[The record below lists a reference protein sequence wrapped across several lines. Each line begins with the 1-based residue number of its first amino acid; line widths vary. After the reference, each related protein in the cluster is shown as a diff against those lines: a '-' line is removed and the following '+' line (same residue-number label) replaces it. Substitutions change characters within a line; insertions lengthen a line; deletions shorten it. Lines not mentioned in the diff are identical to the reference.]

1 MKRWKRTFGWALG
14 AIIVL
19 TLALLLGVRGLYGG
33 GRPYPDVSTPP
44 LLGSERLVV
53 LFETP
58 LPAGNVTSS
67 RGGRVFFDL
76 HPFAEPWR
84 FAEEAV
90 FELVDG
96 QARPYPDA
104 ATQAELRGVLGM
116 TVDAQDRLWM
126 VAPAGTSSRATRL
139 MAFDLATDRRVVDH
153 AITEVAAPF
162 AQDLRA
168 APDGATIYLAD
179 TGVLRFTEPAIL
191 VFDVASQATRRV
203 LEGHPSVQPQDWVI
217 ATRDGPYT
225 LGYGLVTFS
234 VGVDGLA
241 VSHDGE
247 WLYYATM
254 SHDSVYR
261 VPTRDLRDASLSAAA
276 LAERV
281 ERVGPKPL
289 SDGIEVGADG
299 NVYITDVEHGAL
311 ARLSADGTL
320 RTLIRGDDIVWADG
334 VHITAAGALLFTD
347 SKIPA
352 YIDPLTRAPTRARL
366 TAAAPHR
373 IYRVDLANVAR

>member
-1 MKRWKRTFGWALG
+1 M
-14 AIIVL
+14 
-19 TLALLLGVRGLYGG
+19 
-33 GRPYPDVSTPP
+33 
-44 LLGSERLVV
+44 

-58 LPAGNVTSS
+58 LPAGNVASS

-84 FAEEAV
+84 FAEQAV

-104 ATQAELRGVLGM
+104 ASQADLRGVLGL

-126 VAPAGTSSRATRL
+126 ISPAGTSSRATRL
-139 MAFDLATDRRVVDH
+139 LAFDLATDQKLIDH

-162 AQDLRA
+162 AQDLRV
-168 APDGATIYLAD
+168 APDGATVYLAD
-179 TGVLRFTEPAIL
+179 TGVLRFTEPALL
-191 VFDVASQATRRV
+191 VFDVASRTTRRV
-203 LEGHPSVQPQDWVI
+203 LAGHASVRPQDWVI
-217 ATRDGPYT
+217 ATRNGPHT

-276 LAERV
+276 LGERV

-289 SDGIEVGADG
+289 SDGIEVDADG
-299 NVYITDVEHGAL
+299 NVYITDVEHGAIV
-311 ARLSADGTL
+311 RLRPDGALHTV
-320 RTLIRGDDIVWADG
+320 IRSDEIVWADG
-334 VHITAAGALLFTD
+334 IDLDAAGTVLFTD

-352 YIDPLTRAPTRARL
+352 YIDPLTRAPTLARL

-373 IYRVDLANVAR
+373 IYRFTLAPEL

>member
-1 MKRWKRTFGWALG
+1 MRGLG
-14 AIIVL
+14 ATSAL
-19 TLALLLGVRGLYGG
+19 TLALLLGVRCLYGG

-44 LLGSERLVV
+44 LVPTERLEV
-53 LFETP
+53 LVETR
-58 LPAGNVTSS
+58 LPMGNVTSS

-104 ATQAELRGVLGM
+104 ATQVDLRGVLGM
-116 TVDAQDRLWM
+116 TVDAHDRLWM

-139 MAFDLATDRRVVDH
+139 LAFDLATDRRIVDRP
-153 AITEVAAPF
+153 ITEVAAPF

-168 APDGATIYLAD
+168 APDGATVYLAD

-191 VFDVASQATRRV
+191 VFDVASQTMRRV
-203 LEGHPSVQPQDWVI
+203 LEGHPSVRPQDWVI
-217 ATRDGPYT
+217 ATRNGPHT

-247 WLYYATM
+247 WLYYAAM

-276 LAERV
+276 LGERV

-289 SDGIEVGADG
+289 SDGIEVDADG
-299 NVYITDVEHGAL
+299 NVYITDVEHGGV
-311 ARLSADGTL
+311 ARLDPNGAL
-320 RTLIRGDDIVWADG
+320 HTLIRSDEIVWADG
-334 VHITAAGALLFTD
+334 IHLTAAATMLFTD

-352 YIDPLTRAPTRARL
+352 YIDPLTRAPTLTRL

-373 IYRVDLANVAR
+373 IYRLSLTPPS